1 MSEHP
6 QDQQYYRTVRKIR
19 RIVGRLLLAL
29 AAIAVAIQ
37 VWTWWQ
43 KVPRNAEPLPH
54 YTRAKGRDSLRFM
67 VVGDTGSGNANQF
80 AVAAAMQEKC
90 AERRPDGIIMLG
102 DNFIQV
108 GVSSAD
114 DPQWDQKIMEPYG
127 TGCLEMVPIYAAL
140 GNHDYKGSIEAQ
152 IRPPTPD
159 DKWFMPHRYYQV
171 TFGALLNL
179 VVTDTNM
186 FDICFDES
194 SCVMDFMARALDK
207 TRYPQPW
214 TLVASHHPITTSSGK
229 YRKKEPVGWF
239 HQKLICGKAH
249 GLLSGHSHHLE
260 HMRIEDCDLDQIVAG
275 GGGSFLYPIIPG
287 KEGSKFAVSR
297 YGYVVLDV
305 TARQLRYEYFD
316 SNNKSLYTHTLTKP

>member
-1 MSEHP
+1 MSDHP
-6 QDQQYYRTVRKIR
+6 QDQQYYRTVRRIR
-19 RIVGRLLLAL
+19 RIAGRLLLAAL
-29 AAIAVAIQ
+29 AIALIVQ
-37 VWTWWQ
+37 VTSWWGE
-43 KVPRNAEPLPH
+43 VPRSVDPLPV
-54 YTRAKGRDSLRFM
+54 YARAEGFESLRFI

-90 AERRPDGIIMLG
+90 AERRPNGIIMLG

-108 GVSSAD
+108 GVTSED

-171 TFGALLNL
+171 TFGKLLNL

-186 FDICFDES
+186 FDVCGDTS
-194 SCVMDFMARALDK
+194 SCVMDFMAKALDHK
-207 TRYPQPW
+207 EHPFPW

-239 HQKLICGKAH
+239 HQKMICGKAH
-249 GLLSGHSHHLE
+249 ALLSGHSHHLE
-260 HMRIEDCDLDQIVAG
+260 HMRIASCDLDQIVAG

-287 KEGSKFAVSR
+287 KEGSKFAVSS
-297 YGYVVLDV
+297 YGYVILDV
-305 TARQLRYEYFD
+305 TASQLRYEYFD
-316 SNNKSLYTHTLTKP
+316 RNNKSLYTYTLNKP